1 MNDSFVKGGITLT
14 PIIDLKQI
22 SYCYP
27 DASTPAIDQ
36 VSLQIARGQWVAIV
50 GHNGSGK
57 STLTRIING
66 LLEPQHGEVRIA
78 GVKLTE
84 ETVWDIRQQ
93 IGIVFQSPDNQFV
106 GATVADDVA
115 FGMENNGV
123 PRSEMLPRVDEALA
137 QVKMSDFR
145 HHEPARLSGGQKQRV
160 ALAGVLAQR
169 PQVIILDEATSM
181 LDPQGRDDVMAL
193 IQQLQATGK
202 YTIVAITHDINEAAL
217 ADQLFLMDDG
227 QLITQG
233 TPAELFM
240 RPDLLTQHGL
250 TIPLSEQVRLGLQQ
264 QGVPVA
270 DHYLDEKQLVKNL
283 WTLHLT
289 K

>member
-1 MNDSFVKGGITLT
+1 MDDSFVKGGITLT
-14 PIIDLKQI
+14 PIIDLNQI
-22 SYCYP
+22 SYRYP
-27 DASTPAIDQ
+27 DAPTPAVDQ
-36 VSLQIARGQWVAIV
+36 VSMQIKRGQWVAIV

-66 LLEPQHGEVRIA
+66 LLEPQQGEVRIA
-78 GVKLTE
+78 GVPLTE

-123 PRSEMLPRVDEALA
+123 PRSEMLPRVDEALS
-137 QVKMSDFR
+137 QVKMSAYR

-181 LDPQGRDDVMAL
+181 LDPQGRDDVMSL
-193 IQQLQATGK
+193 IKQLKATGK

-217 ADQLFLMDDG
+217 ADRLFLMDDG

-240 RPDLLTQHGL
+240 QPDLLIQHGL

-264 QGVPVA
+264 QGVPVS

-283 WTLHLT
+283 WTLRLT